1 MPTSCSLTIVF
12 VSFQRRGSSS
22 PTVSVSGID
31 VYKGIL
37 SGIILAE
44 VELPSETARL
54 ELPHWIGREVTGEAA
69 YKKINMVNARMV

>member
-1 MPTSCSLTIVF
+1 
-12 VSFQRRGSSS
+12 
-22 PTVSVSGID
+22 VSGID